1 VKTVK
6 LSGKV
11 LLTGASGFV
20 GGQLRER
27 LTRDGAEVVTVRRK
41 ASKPG
46 PGRSVEVEYDDAA
59 ALERLLAD
67 EKPDYLLHVAGA
79 TKGITYADFQH
90 ANVLPT
96 RNLLEAAAKQ
106 QPALKRFVYVSS
118 LTALGPNEPGK
129 PHTEST
135 ERKPIEFYGQSKAE
149 AEQVVESFTG
159 KVGWSIVRPGG
170 VFGPGDV
177 DYFNL
182 FKEVSKGRNVFFGN
196 RKRAFSAVY
205 VDDLIDAILLCALRE
220 EAAGKTFIL
229 GWEEPQTWE
238 GFQQVLV
245 EQGGRKVMTID
256 LPEFFVGVAAFFGE
270 LATRIDK
277 KPRLFN
283 QQKAKM
289 GAQPSWVGTSEAAKK
304 HLGWEPKLTVPEAVA
319 RTFSWYRENKW
330 L

>member
-1 VKTVK
+1 M
-6 LSGKV
+6 

-27 LTRDGAEVVTVRRK
+27 LTQDGAEVVTLRRK

-46 PGRSVEVEYDDAA
+46 QGRSLEVEYDDLPG
-59 ALERLLAD
+59 LEKILAD
-67 EKPDYLLHVAGA
+67 EKPDYLFHVAGA
-79 TKGITYADFQH
+79 TKGITYEDFQR
-90 ANVLPT
+90 ANVMPT
-96 RNLLEAAAKQ
+96 RHLLQASEKH
-106 QPALKRFVYVSS
+106 PGLKRFVYVSS

-129 PHTEST
+129 PHTESS

-159 KVGWSIVRPGG
+159 KVKWATVRPGG

-182 FKEVSKGRNVFFGN
+182 FKEVSKGRNVYFGN
-196 RKRAFSAVY
+196 RRKEFSAVY
-205 VDDLIDAILLCALRE
+205 VDDLIDAILLSAERD
-220 EAAGKTFIL
+220 EAVGKTFIL

-238 GFQQVLV
+238 AFQTVLV
-245 EQGGRKVMTID
+245 EKSGRKAMTLD
-256 LPEFFVGVAAFFGE
+256 LPEFFVDVAAFFGE
-270 LATRIDK
+270 VATRIDK

-283 QQKAKM
+283 KQKAKM
-289 GAQPSWVGTSEAAKK
+289 GAQQSWVGTSEAARK
-304 HLGWEPKLTVPEAVA
+304 HLGWEPKLTVPDAIA

>member
-1 VKTVK
+1 VK

-27 LTRDGAEVVTVRRK
+27 LTRDGAEVVTLRRK
-41 ASKPG
+41 ASKAG
-46 PGRSVEVEYDDAA
+46 QGRSVEVEYDDLPG
-59 ALERLLAD
+59 LEKVLAG

-79 TKGITYADFQH
+79 TKGITYEDFQR
-90 ANVLPT
+90 ANVMPT
-96 RNLLEAAAKQ
+96 RNLLEAAVKQ
-106 QPALKRFVYVSS
+106 HPGLKRFVYVSS

-129 PHTEST
+129 PHIESS

-149 AEQVVESFTG
+149 AEQVVESFSG
-159 KVGWSIVRPGG
+159 KVKWSIVRPGG

-205 VDDLIDAILLCALRE
+205 VEDLIEAIVLSALRD
-220 EAAGKTFIL
+220 EAVDKTFIL

-238 GFQQVLV
+238 GFQQLLI
-245 EQGGRKVMTID
+245 EGSGRKAMTID
-256 LPEFFVGVAAFFGE
+256 LPEAFVGVAAFFGE
-270 LATRIDK
+270 LATKIDK

-283 QQKAKM
+283 KQKAKM
-289 GAQPSWVGTSEAAKK
+289 GAQESWVGTSAAARQ
-304 HLGWEPKLTVPEAVA
+304 HLGWEPKLTVPEVIA